1 MLAYFDVPIG
11 WKELLKRTL
20 RDTLKDD
27 AQGLAAQLSYYFFL
41 SLFPTLLCL
50 VALAGLFP
58 LENFVDE
65 VTRLLE
71 PVMPVEA
78 IGFIRDQMIK
88 IAQSDDTAV
97 LSFSILVALWSSSAA
112 MGAIV
117 NAMNRAY
124 DIEDQRPWWRVKL
137 LSIVLTIGLA
147 LFILVAL
154 TLVLAG
160 PELADLATR
169 WFGMS
174 VVWAWIWK
182 VLQWPVV
189 FALVAIGIGIIYY
202 YAPDAEQDWVWI
214 TPGSL
219 VATVLWLLASLG
231 FRYYVVTFADYTG
244 TYGALAGI
252 IVILLW
258 FYLSALA
265 IVVGAELNAE
275 IEHASPRGKQPGEPT
290 PGQKKRIGAA
300 AARQYA
306 AACADGNQL
315 VAADASA
322 GCLRR

>member
-20 RDTLKDD
+20 GDTLKDD

-50 VALAGLFP
+50 IALASLFP
-58 LENFVDE
+58 IENVVDDM
-65 VTRLLE
+65 TRMLQ
-71 PVMPVEA
+71 PFMPAEA
-78 IGFIRDQMIK
+78 IGFVGDQMIK
-88 IAQSDDTAV
+88 VAQSDDRAI

-124 DIEDQRPWWRVKL
+124 DVEEQRPWWRVKL
-137 LSIVLTIGLA
+137 LAIVLTIGLA

-160 PELADLATR
+160 PQLADLATR

-182 VLQWPVV
+182 VVQWPLV
-189 FALVAIGIGIIYY
+189 FALVATGIGIIYY
-202 YAPDAEQDWVWI
+202 FAPDAEQDWVWI

-219 VATVLWLLASLG
+219 VATVLWIVASLA
-231 FRYYVVTFADYTG
+231 FRYYVVTFGDYTA

-258 FYLSALA
+258 FYLSGLA
-265 IVVGAELNAE
+265 IVIGAELNAE
-275 IEHASPRGKQPGEPT
+275 IEHASPWGKQPGEKT
-290 PGQKKRIGAA
+290 PGQRKKIGAA
-300 AARQYA
+300 AARHYQRA
-306 AACADGNQL
+306 P
-315 VAADASA
+315 
-322 GCLRR
+322 R

>member
-20 RDTLKDD
+20 GDTLKDD

-50 VALAGLFP
+50 IALASLFP
-58 LENFVDE
+58 LENVVDDM
-65 VTRLLE
+65 TRMLQ
-71 PVMPVEA
+71 PFMPAEA
-78 IGFIRDQMIK
+78 IGFVGDQMIK
-88 IAQSDDTAV
+88 VAQSDDRAI

-124 DIEDQRPWWRVKL
+124 DVEEQRPWWRVKL
-137 LSIVLTIGLA
+137 LAIVLTIGLA

-160 PELADLATR
+160 PQLADLATR
-169 WFGMS
+169 SFGMS

-182 VLQWPVV
+182 VVQWPLV
-189 FALVAIGIGIIYY
+189 FALVATGIGMIYY
-202 YAPDAEQDWVWI
+202 FAPDAEQDWVWI

-219 VATVLWLLASLG
+219 VATVLWIVASLA
-231 FRYYVVTFADYTG
+231 FRYYVVTFGDYTE

-258 FYLSALA
+258 FYLSGLA
-265 IVVGAELNAE
+265 IVIGAELNAE
-275 IEHASPRGKQPGEPT
+275 IEHASPWGRQPGEKT
-290 PGQKKRIGAA
+290 PGQRKRIGAA
-300 AARQYA
+300 AARHY
-306 AACADGNQL
+306 
-315 VAADASA
+315 
-322 GCLRR
+322 RRAPR

>member
-20 RDTLKDD
+20 GDTLKDD

-50 VALAGLFP
+50 IALASLFP
-58 LENFVDE
+58 LENVVDDM
-65 VTRLLE
+65 TRMLQ
-71 PVMPVEA
+71 PFMPAEA
-78 IGFIRDQMIK
+78 IGFVGDQMIK
-88 IAQSDDTAV
+88 VAQSDDRAI

-124 DIEDQRPWWRVKL
+124 DVEEQRPWWRVKL
-137 LSIVLTIGLA
+137 LAIVLTIGLA

-160 PELADLATR
+160 PQLADLATR
-169 WFGMS
+169 SFGMS

-182 VLQWPVV
+182 VVQWPLV
-189 FALVAIGIGIIYY
+189 FALAATGIGMIYY
-202 YAPDAEQDWVWI
+202 FAPDAEQDWVWI

-219 VATVLWLLASLG
+219 VATVLWIVASLA
-231 FRYYVVTFADYTG
+231 FRYYVVTFGDYTE

-258 FYLSALA
+258 FYLSGLA
-265 IVVGAELNAE
+265 IVIGAELNAE
-275 IEHASPRGKQPGEPT
+275 IEHASPWGRQPGEKT
-290 PGQKKRIGAA
+290 PGQRKRIGAA
-300 AARQYA
+300 AARHY
-306 AACADGNQL
+306 
-315 VAADASA
+315 
-322 GCLRR
+322 RRAPR

>member
-20 RDTLKDD
+20 GDTLKDD

-50 VALAGLFP
+50 IALASLFP
-58 LENFVDE
+58 LENVVDDM
-65 VTRLLE
+65 TRMLQ
-71 PVMPVEA
+71 PFMPAEA
-78 IGFIRDQMIK
+78 IGFVGDQMIK
-88 IAQSDDTAV
+88 VAQSDDRAI

-124 DIEDQRPWWRVKL
+124 DVEEQRPWWRVKL
-137 LSIVLTIGLA
+137 LAIVLTIGLA

-160 PELADLATR
+160 PQLADLATR
-169 WFGMS
+169 SFGMS

-182 VLQWPVV
+182 VVQWPLV
-189 FALVAIGIGIIYY
+189 FALAATGIGMIYY
-202 YAPDAEQDWVWI
+202 FAPDAEQDWVWI

-219 VATVLWLLASLG
+219 VATVLWIVASLA
-231 FRYYVVTFADYTG
+231 FRYYVVTFGDYTE

-258 FYLSALA
+258 FYLSGLA
-265 IVVGAELNAE
+265 IVIGAELNAE
-275 IEHASPRGKQPGEPT
+275 IEHASPWGKQPGEKT
-290 PGQKKRIGAA
+290 PGQRKRIGAA
-300 AARQYA
+300 AARHY
-306 AACADGNQL
+306 
-315 VAADASA
+315 
-322 GCLRR
+322 RRAPR

>member
-20 RDTLKDD
+20 GDTLKDD

-50 VALAGLFP
+50 IALASLFP
-58 LENFVDE
+58 LENVVDDM
-65 VTRLLE
+65 TRMLQ
-71 PVMPVEA
+71 PFMPAEA
-78 IGFIRDQMIK
+78 IGFVGDQMIK
-88 IAQSDDTAV
+88 VAQSDDRAI

-124 DIEDQRPWWRVKL
+124 DVEEQRPWWRVKL
-137 LSIVLTIGLA
+137 LAIVLTIGLA

-160 PELADLATR
+160 PQLADLATR

-182 VLQWPVV
+182 VVQWPLV
-189 FALVAIGIGIIYY
+189 FALVATGIGIIYY
-202 YAPDAEQDWVWI
+202 FAPDAEQDWVWI

-219 VATVLWLLASLG
+219 VATVLWIVASLA
-231 FRYYVVTFADYTG
+231 FRYYVVTFGDYTA

-258 FYLSALA
+258 FYLSGLA
-265 IVVGAELNAE
+265 IVIGAELNAE
-275 IEHASPRGKQPGEPT
+275 IEHASPWGKQPGEKT
-290 PGQKKRIGAA
+290 PGQRKKIGAA
-300 AARQYA
+300 AARQY
-306 AACADGNQL
+306 
-315 VAADASA
+315 
-322 GCLRR
+322 RRAPR

>member
-20 RDTLKDD
+20 GDTLKDD
-27 AQGLAAQLSYYFFL
+27 ALGLAAQLSYYFFL

-50 VALAGLFP
+50 IALASLFP
-58 LENFVDE
+58 IENVVDDM
-65 VTRLLE
+65 TGMLQ
-71 PVMPVEA
+71 PFMPAEA
-78 IGFIRDQMIK
+78 IGFVQEQMLM
-88 IAQSDDTAV
+88 IAQSDDRAI

-124 DIEDQRPWWRVKL
+124 DLEEQRPWWRVKL
-137 LSIVLTIGLA
+137 LAIVLTIGLA

-160 PELADLATR
+160 PQLADLATR
-169 WFGMS
+169 SFGMP

-189 FALVAIGIGIIYY
+189 FALVATGIGIIYY
-202 YAPDAEQDWVWI
+202 FAPDAEQDWVWI

-219 VATVLWLLASLG
+219 VATLLWIVASLA
-231 FRYYVVTFADYTG
+231 FRYYVVTFGDYTE

-258 FYLSALA
+258 FYLSGLA
-265 IVVGAELNAE
+265 IVIGAELNAE
-275 IEHASPRGKQPGEPT
+275 IEHASPWGKQPGEKT
-290 PGQKKRIGAA
+290 PGRRTKIGAA
-300 AARQYA
+300 AARHY
-306 AACADGNQL
+306 
-315 VAADASA
+315 
-322 GCLRR
+322 RRAPR

>member
-20 RDTLKDD
+20 GDTLKDD

-50 VALAGLFP
+50 IALASLFP
-58 LENFVDE
+58 LENVVDDM
-65 VTRLLE
+65 TRMLQ
-71 PVMPVEA
+71 PFMPAEA
-78 IGFIRDQMIK
+78 IGFVRDQMIK
-88 IAQSDDTAV
+88 VAQSDDRAI

-124 DIEDQRPWWRVKL
+124 DVEEQRPWWRVKL
-137 LSIVLTIGLA
+137 LAIVLTIGLA

-160 PELADLATR
+160 PQLADLATR

-182 VLQWPVV
+182 VVQWPLV
-189 FALVAIGIGIIYY
+189 FALVATGIGIIYY
-202 YAPDAEQDWVWI
+202 FAPDAEQDWVWI

-219 VATVLWLLASLG
+219 VATVLWIVASLA
-231 FRYYVVTFADYTG
+231 FRYYVVTFGDYTE

-258 FYLSALA
+258 FYLSGLA
-265 IVVGAELNAE
+265 IVIGAELNAE
-275 IEHASPRGKQPGEPT
+275 IEHASPWGKQPGEKT
-290 PGQKKRIGAA
+290 PGQRKKIGAA
-300 AARQYA
+300 AARHY
-306 AACADGNQL
+306 
-315 VAADASA
+315 
-322 GCLRR
+322 RRAPR